1 MFQLCYCVLQQLCG
15 QYNHPV
21 LAVKVY
27 SEMKRAGV
35 QPNAISYVTFL
46 YVSVVLLCPATV
58 VWTIQPPR
66 SSSKGLLGD
75 EESWSTT

>member
-1 MFQLCYCVLQQLCG
+1 MFQLCYRVLLQLCG
-15 QYNHPV
+15 QYNHLG

-35 QPNAISYVTFL
+35 QPNAITYVTFL
-46 YVSVVLLCPATV
+46 YVSVVLPCPTTV
-58 VWTIQPPR
+58 VWAIQPPR
-66 SSSKGLLGD
+66 SGSKGLLRD